1 MIELPTPPAKLVA
14 PSILSANFVC
24 LKEEIQ
30 SVVKAGADWI
40 HIDVMDGHF
49 VPNIT
54 IGVPVV
60 RSIRPITNAPLDVH
74 LMIENPGQ
82 YVEAFAKA
90 GADIITVHAE
100 ACTHLHRVVAQ
111 IKDAGA
117 RAGVSLNPATSLDA
131 LTYVLEDLDLILIMS
146 VNPGFGGQ
154 SFIPTTLPK
163 LSSLAKL
170 QKERGTSVLVEVDG
184 GVKPNNAAV
193 VRQAGADALVAGSAI
208 FKAPSYQEV
217 IGVLSAA

>member
-1 MIELPTPPAKLVA
+1 MIELPIPPAKLVA